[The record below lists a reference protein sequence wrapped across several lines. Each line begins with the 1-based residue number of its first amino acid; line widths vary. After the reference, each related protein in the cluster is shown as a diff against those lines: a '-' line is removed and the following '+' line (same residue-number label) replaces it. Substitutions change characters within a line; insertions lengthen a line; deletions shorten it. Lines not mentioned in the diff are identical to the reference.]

1 MHHYFGPSF
10 LPVCDM
16 SPHYL
21 KNDSFHSDRENMKIN
36 KYIMKNNS
44 CAKMEKLDYI
54 HLLIFSILFRYVF
67 SEFSVYFFP
76 KDSAACVSK

>member
-16 SPHYL
+16 SPHYI

-36 KYIMKNNS
+36 KNIMKNNS

-67 SEFSVYFFP
+67 SEFSV
-76 KDSAACVSK
+76 

>member
-1 MHHYFGPSF
+1 
-10 LPVCDM
+10 
-16 SPHYL
+16 
-21 KNDSFHSDRENMKIN
+21 MKIN

-76 KDSAACVSK
+76 KDSAACVSKKFDARRNIKGRNINIINVGVREYMNVSI